1 MQWGR
6 GCARQ
11 AVGTALGRVKL
22 TKMLTS
28 GSLVDGRFRV
38 LRNCAPDA
46 SEIAVV
52 EDLTSGRTCWLVQVA
67 LTSGPAQLTEALE
80 RHGRFGIGIPG
91 LARALS
97 SGIDAGGGYV
107 VFTAPASGSLA
118 AVPIAAWTLPRVAAL
133 ASRIAAAL
141 APLHDQGIAYGLLLP
156 ELISEGPQP
165 EALYGFGVS
174 ALANTFGAAGEASQL
189 LPPALRAPEL
199 RSHLQP
205 PTPSSD
211 LFALGVLL
219 RSLLPSAIPAEIE
232 AHLARASAPDPNARP
247 NDIAAFAAHL
257 QRLATERAAASVL
270 PPAAPPDRIAPVS
283 VLPPAAPPDRIA
295 PVPGLMPVPM
305 PGPALPPQLLPL
317 PPGAPSMPRSSFVAL
332 LLVLTGLALM
342 LGGVATALVYATR
355 HAPPPLLA
363 KSASTSPPVAPLAA
377 PTPGP
382 SSAEPPLPS
391 EPEIALNAR
400 RTRHAPMVAPGAGL
414 GSFPDDARAALP
426 VLGSEPIWGT
436 RNAVLTWV
444 LFGDLDCPHTR
455 KAWRALEAV
464 KASFGDDLRI
474 VFHHRPLREHPNAL
488 SAARVLSGVARVH
501 GASAFFDVLH
511 RVLQGDASL
520 TAERL
525 TAELEAAGYGAS
537 KLADLS
543 VAGEAQV
550 RSDLQF
556 AGQFAVKSTPYS
568 FLNGQAI
575 DGERTAEELEQLLRD
590 EQRSAT
596 WLSAAGVSPAALYT
610 TRTSSNLI
618 GVGTTGESRSCAPLG
633 KAATRGPAD
642 ALVTLVE
649 FSDFECQ
656 YCKRVEP
663 TIQALLARY
672 PKTLRLVWK
681 DYPLPQHKRALLLAN
696 FAEEAFRRG
705 SARGFWAVHDGL
717 FALPDEPDDGALGA
731 LAGKAGLDGALLLIS
746 AHSGAHDAAIRA
758 DMKLGQKLS
767 VTGTPTFFANG
778 RRIQGALPL
787 EQFDS
792 LIQEELKTAQ
802 RIVAHGTPAR
812 DVYGLV
818 CD

>member
-38 LRNCAPDA
+38 LRNCAPNA

-52 EDLTSGRTCWLVQVA
+52 EDLTSGRTCWLIQVA
-67 LTSGPAQLTEALE
+67 LTSSPVQLTEALE
-80 RHGRFGIGIPG
+80 RHARFGIGIPG

-107 VFTAPASGSLA
+107 VFAAPASGSLA
-118 AVPIAAWTLPRVAAL
+118 AVSIADWTLPRVVAL
-133 ASRIAAAL
+133 AARIATTL
-141 APLHDQGIAYGLLLP
+141 APLHDQGIAYGLLIP

-189 LPPALRAPEL
+189 LPPDLRAPEL

-219 RSLLPSAIPAEIE
+219 RSLLPAVIPAEIE

-247 NDIAAFAAHL
+247 NDIAAFSAHL
-257 QRLATERAAASVL
+257 QRLANERVAAPVL
-270 PPAAPPDRIAPVS
+270 PPAAPPN
-283 VLPPAAPPDRIA
+283 LIA
-295 PVPGLMPVPM
+295 PVPVPAL
-305 PGPALPPQLLPL
+305 PPQLLPPQLLPL
-317 PPGAPSMPRSSFVAL
+317 PPGAPTMPRSSLVAL

-342 LGGVATALVYATR
+342 LGGVAAALVYATR

-363 KSASTSPPVAPLAA
+363 KSARASPPVAPLPPPAA
-377 PTPGP
+377 PPSEP
-382 SSAEPPLPS
+382 SSAEPPLAT
-391 EPEIALNAR
+391 EPELAPNAR
-400 RTRHAPMVAPGAGL
+400 RARHAPMVAPGAGPS
-414 GSFPDDARAALP
+414 SFPDDARAPLP

-436 RNAVLTWV
+436 RNAALTWV

-464 KASFGDDLRI
+464 KAGFGDDLRI

-488 SAARVLSGVARVH
+488 SAARVLAGVARVH

-525 TAELEAAGYGAS
+525 TAELDAAGYGAS

-543 VAGEAQV
+543 VAGEGQV

-556 AGQFAVKSTPYS
+556 AGQFAVTSTPYS

-618 GVGTTGESRSCAPLG
+618 GVGTVGESRSCAPLG

-758 DMKLGQKLS
+758 DMRLGQKLS

-812 DVYGLV
+812 DLYGLV